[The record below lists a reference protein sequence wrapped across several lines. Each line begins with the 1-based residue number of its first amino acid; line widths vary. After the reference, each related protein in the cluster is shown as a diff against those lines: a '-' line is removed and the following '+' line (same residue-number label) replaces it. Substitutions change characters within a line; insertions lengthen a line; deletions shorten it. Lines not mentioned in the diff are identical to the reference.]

1 MSKVKGDIETN
12 ELTREDYQKLIEN
25 LRVRLNVLNASV
37 FLLEEKLIT
46 VDKGT
51 LNYLEKINT
60 ELEIIRQLILPYP
73 FQIHHKN

>member
-1 MSKVKGDIETN
+1 MEKVKDAELN

-46 VDKGT
+46 VDNGT
-51 LNYLEKINT
+51 LNYLKKINT
-60 ELEIIRQLILPYP
+60 ELEIIRQMILPYP
-73 FQIHHKN
+73 FLIHNKN